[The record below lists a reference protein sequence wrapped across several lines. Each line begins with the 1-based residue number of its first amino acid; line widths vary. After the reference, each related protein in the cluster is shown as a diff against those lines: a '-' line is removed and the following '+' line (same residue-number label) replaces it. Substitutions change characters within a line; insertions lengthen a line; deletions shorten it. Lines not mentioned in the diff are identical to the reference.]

1 MALAGF
7 CALSTGVETHADGGN
22 DTTKGAAWLLGD
34 DLSLAALLYN
44 QGAPTD
50 AVDHFLSK
58 AQMLAKVF
66 GVEIKPFPAKSANSA
81 EASSDIVHYLIQG
94 DGALIG
100 ATLAQKYDDE
110 HRILFDVSVK
120 SNLLFLLYGPG
131 DDIGKSIA
139 DFIKSKLSEIKLP
152 EKLWINVVT
161 SVENGSP
168 VDAVKDAVFKMHKDV
183 ANFFIP
189 GSG

>member
-1 MALAGF
+1 
-7 CALSTGVETHADGGN
+7 
-22 DTTKGAAWLLGD
+22 
-34 DLSLAALLYN
+34 
-44 QGAPTD
+44 
-50 AVDHFLSK
+50 
-58 AQMLAKVF
+58 MLAKVF